1 MKKHISLHRS
11 GVALMMAMLFVALIG
26 TLAVSVASVTMVKTR
41 IAQNQDSAERAR
53 ANAESGLRWVAWQ
66 FKTVQMPQ
74 STIGYIDS
82 DQAVKLWSGTPGN
95 GQKNIVTTIKDS
107 AALMNS
113 AIVAKNEILNGNEL
127 HIGPITTADGVSFE
141 IWAKPSPDAKYAG
154 KKQVIQ
160 VKSVGTYGT
169 GERRATRTM
178 AMDFLVQKTMRYG
191 VLSKIPIQLG
201 KNTLIEGDV
210 YMAAPPKDNA
220 PPLLSISDFRY
231 TSGTTSDAL
240 TTKVQSFQKFL
251 KEKYSG
257 NNNRISTKDTALVSQ
272 LSSYVSVSDA
282 SGDGYIDEYDLFL
295 QHFGTNGAVSD
306 TAFGSGAPNDPNLF
320 AVIDRGIGKPVNSGD
335 YVRPGYADESCNSQ
349 DPYAKVRGTIKVWED
364 KATLAARVN
373 IAEAM
378 QGAFISADGYSAP
391 VLFGSNASDP
401 STQISPD
408 DFNMAAFL
416 DLSGA
421 SAGTAS
427 RPTQVPTPDTSALY
441 ANTTIKKADANFTAN
456 KALIAKLVAG
466 GTNPVYETKNG
477 VQVLKAITEPVPYG
491 SSDPRSYITRQ
502 VFSGVNFKNAIVD
515 RGTNALFVNC
525 TFDGV
530 TFVDGATNMSKSDD
544 KATSLDI
551 VKNATYYA
559 NGNNLRFE
567 GSTFTGPIVQGDALA
582 TGNRRG
588 DGPADYTDYTNS
600 WEFTGA
606 TTFDL
611 DRASLDGST
620 DSVALAKIKEQAT
633 IMAPQTNIEMGSFTA
648 PGAATCSF
656 KGVVVAGCFDV
667 RGTADIDGT
676 IIVPATGAGNVTLG
690 YFGAND
696 NVTNQ
701 GQPDPNMVH
710 GSYGRVHIRFNP
722 FRTLPNGINLP
733 VSVLP
738 DPSTWRELIQ

>member
-1 MKKHISLHRS
+1 
-11 GVALMMAMLFVALIG
+11 MMAMLFVALIG

-82 DQAVKLWSGTPGN
+82 DQALKLWSGTPGN

-113 AIVAKNEILNGNEL
+113 AIVTKNEILGGNEL

-210 YMAAPPKDNA
+210 YMAAPPKA
-220 PPLLSISDFRY
+220 GVPPLLSVSDFRY

-240 TTKVQSFQKFL
+240 TTKVQSFQTFL

-257 NNNRISTKDTALVSQ
+257 NNNRISMKDTALVSQ
-272 LSSYVSVSDA
+272 LSSYVAVSDA

-306 TAFGSGAPNDPNLF
+306 TAFGSSAPNDPNLF

-335 YVRPGYADESCNSQ
+335 YVRPGYADKSCNSQ

-416 DLSGA
+416 DLSGTN
-421 SAGTAS
+421 AGTAN
-427 RPTQVPTPDTSALY
+427 RPTQVPTPDASALY
-441 ANTTIKKADANFTAN
+441 ANTKITKADANFTSN
-456 KALIAKLVAG
+456 QALITKLNAG
-466 GTNPVYETKNG
+466 GTNPVYETRNG
-477 VQVLKAITEPVPYG
+477 VQVLKAITENVPYG
-491 SSDPRSYITRQ
+491 SLKPRSTIERK

-530 TFVDGATNMSKSDD
+530 TFVDGAYDMAQST
-544 KATSLDI
+544 A
-551 VKNATYYA
+551 AYA

-567 GSTFTGPIVQGDALA
+567 GCTFTGPVVQGDALA

-588 DGPADYTDYTNS
+588 DGPNAYTDYTNS

-620 DSVALAKIKEQAT
+620 DSAELAKIKEQAT

-696 NVTNQ
+696 NATNQ

-722 FRTLPNGINLP
+722 FRTLPNGINLC